1 MAKEHLSPPGGPLV
15 SHVKVGQYRVKLP
28 KSRVARQAL
37 GGGLVAG
44 SALAVLPVFGLWM
57 LPAGLLVLSV
67 DSARV
72 RRFRRV
78 QEVKVVRW
86 WRARQAA
93 SKPPS

>member
-1 MAKEHLSPPGGPLV
+1 VA
-15 SHVKVGQYRVKLP
+15 HVKVGQYRVKLP
-28 KSRVARQAL
+28 RSKTARRAL

-86 WRARQAA
+86 WRTRQATP
-93 SKPPS
+93 KPPS

>member
-1 MAKEHLSPPGGPLV
+1 M
-15 SHVKVGQYRVKLP
+15 SHVKVGKFRVKLP
-28 KSRVARQAL
+28 KSKVARQAL

-44 SALAVLPVFGLWM
+44 SALSVLPVFGLWM

-78 QEVKVVRW
+78 NEVRAVRW

-93 SKPPS
+93 KS

>member
-1 MAKEHLSPPGGPLV
+1 M

-28 KSRVARQAL
+28 KSKVARRAL
-37 GGGLVAG
+37 GGGLVVG
-44 SALAVLPVFGLWM
+44 GTLLAPLPLFGVWM
-57 LPAGLLVLSV
+57 LPAGLLVLST

-78 QEVKVVRW
+78 QEIKAVRW

-93 SKPPS
+93 KSRS

>member
-1 MAKEHLSPPGGPLV
+1 M
-15 SHVKVGQYRVKLP
+15 SHVKVGKFRVKLP
-28 KSRVARQAL
+28 KSKVARRAL

-44 SALAVLPVFGLWM
+44 SALSVLPVFGLWM

-78 QEVKVVRW
+78 NEVKVVRW
-86 WRARQAA
+86 WRTRQAA
-93 SKPPS
+93 ANNPTP

>member
-1 MAKEHLSPPGGPLV
+1 MAQ
-15 SHVKVGQYRVKLP
+15 VKVGQYRVKLP
-28 KSRVARQAL
+28 KSKMARRML

-44 SALAVLPVFGLWM
+44 GTILAPLPVFGVWM

-93 SKPPS
+93 KS

>member
-1 MAKEHLSPPGGPLV
+1 MA
-15 SHVKVGQYRVKLP
+15 HVKVGQYRVKLP
-28 KSRVARQAL
+28 KSKVVRQAL

-86 WRARQAA
+86 WRTRQAT
-93 SKPPS
+93 SKSPS

>member
-1 MAKEHLSPPGGPLV
+1 MAKEDLSASRRPLV
-15 SHVKVGQYRVKLP
+15 SQIKVGKYRVKLP
-28 KSRVARQAL
+28 KSKVARQAL

-44 SALAVLPVFGLWM
+44 SALSILPVFGLWM

-78 QEVKVVRW
+78 NEVKVVRW
-86 WRARQAA
+86 WRTRQATPK
-93 SKPPS
+93 S

>member
-1 MAKEHLSPPGGPLV
+1 VA
-15 SHVKVGQYRVKLP
+15 HVKVGQYRVKLP
-28 KSRVARQAL
+28 KSKAARQAL

-86 WRARQAA
+86 WRTRQTT
-93 SKPPS
+93 SKSQS